1 MNGATVD
8 YRLTLEFLM
17 AVLIGGAAIFYALL
31 LVGGPRF
38 TGYAL
43 ALFLISLAALFTTIT
58 AGAS

>member
-1 MNGATVD
+1 MD

-17 AVLIGGAAIFYALL
+17 AVLIGGAMVFYALL
-31 LVGGPRF
+31 VVGGRRF
-38 TGYAL
+38 AGYAL